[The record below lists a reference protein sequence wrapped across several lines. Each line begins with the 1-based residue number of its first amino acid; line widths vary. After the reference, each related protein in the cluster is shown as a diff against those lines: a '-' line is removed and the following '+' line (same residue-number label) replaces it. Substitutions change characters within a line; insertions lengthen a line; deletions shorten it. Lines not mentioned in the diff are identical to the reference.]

1 MCGDCIV
8 IFVPE
13 TTTLPTSIGSSDSMR
28 NGLKTETPTIT
39 SIDTTIATGTALRRT
54 RTSFECRAAA
64 AKRASS
70 AAR

>member
-1 MCGDCIV
+1 MCGDCMV

-13 TTTLPTSIGSSDSMR
+13 TTTLPTSNGSFESIR

-39 SIDTTIATGTALRRT
+39 SIDTAIAAGTALRRT
-54 RTSFECRAAA
+54 RTSFECRSAA